1 MGFKAAP
8 SNITPVNPF
17 SEFLSTG
24 NGKWESEPAPSN
36 PAQRAVIAFSAGNFS
51 ITPSSP
57 GNAATRGLTASG
69 LYGLL
74 KVAETSGVSA
84 VQLFPSI
91 SGERPTGRDIST
103 QSFVY
108 DNPND
113 FVNHLNSIH
122 NNINNVIRQFIP
134 VNTWD
139 AKDANG
145 VSEAPLST
153 ISTTN
158 AFNFVNNIFL
168 PGSYT
173 GNTLTAQLPAFT
185 GNAATATTEGQQ
197 DYIGRGITGAFANL
211 DPVNR
216 EYYLSRTGMEFY
228 TALTAL
234 AYGAKVII
242 GGNYNALTGFGPING
257 VMTPVDAFITLD
269 MSSYIDGQGITSA
282 ASNSRLVYGGSENAY
297 ALGNTFNYCHGL
309 TAQWLNSIY
318 TEITKRNNLVNSSL
332 DDNGPVATK
341 SAYIIHAGLS
351 GADISIAQNSLDN
364 TFTDVYRYPGF
375 NGQAS
380 LYQNVLN
387 TAGLTAYTLIEEP
400 YLNRL
405 MCVMGKKKRT
415 IQSNNFGH
423 PATKTLILEIP
434 LVADVAGSIQRAKA
448 NNNIYQ
454 SSVGSPNSTVLNVDT
469 ITPTI
474 NSNSNSTVANLL
486 QQRRVNYYVQ
496 GTNGYILSTDL
507 VGATAQ
513 SITIED
519 RIGVTSMKRVIT
531 KLTQDILDGFVTSNV
546 LNDGSTRASIVT
558 SIINAINNNTGLNN
572 SLNTNL
578 TTVVV
583 NPVTTDNRLITV
595 VVTFYPK
602 QASFGTTAGAVSN
615 LTGYTLTVT
624 ASA

>member
-1 MGFKAAP
+1 MAFKAA
-8 SNITPVNPF
+8 SVGTPLNPF
-17 SEFLSTG
+17 SDFLDTSSTG
-24 NGKWESEPAPSN
+24 GKWENEIPLADITK
-36 PAQRAVIAFSAGNFS
+36 RAVIAFSAGNFS
-51 ITPSSP
+51 VTPNSP
-57 GNAATRGLTASG
+57 GNATTRGLTASG
-69 LYGLL
+69 LYGIL
-74 KVAETSGVSA
+74 KVAETSGVSE
-84 VQLFPSI
+84 VQLPTLS
-91 SGERPTGRDIST
+91 SLNPTGKDT
-103 QSFVY
+103 TTDAYVFDTPTAFVG
-108 DNPND
+108 
-113 FVNHLNSIH
+113 HLNNIH
-122 NNINNVIRQFIP
+122 NNINNIIRQFIP
-134 VNTWD
+134 ASTWTAVD
-139 AKDANG
+139 SVG
-145 VSEAPLST
+145 ELEAPSASFST
-153 ISTTN
+153 VN
-158 AFNFVNNIFL
+158 AFNFVNNILF

-173 GNTLTAQLPAFT
+173 GNTTTAVLPLKAV
-185 GNAATATTEGQQ
+185 TTPGSLY
-197 DYIGRGITGAFANL
+197 DYIGKGITGAFTNL
-211 DPVNR
+211 DTINR
-216 EYYLSRTGMEFY
+216 EYQLSRTGIEFY

-242 GGNYNALTGFGPING
+242 GGNYNLLSSFSQPTSLSNG
-257 VMTPVDAFITLD
+257 ITPLDAFITLD
-269 MSSYIDGQGITSA
+269 MSTYIDGQGITSA
-282 ASNSRLVYGGSENAY
+282 SSNSRLVYGGSENAY
-297 ALGNTFNYCHGL
+297 ALGNTFNFCHGL
-309 TAQWLNSIY
+309 TAQWLNSVY
-318 TEITKRNNLVNSSL
+318 TEITKRNNLVVSSL
-332 DDNGPVATK
+332 DDNSPITTK

-375 NGQAS
+375 NGQPS
-380 LYQNVLN
+380 LYQNIIN
-387 TAGLTAYTLIEEP
+387 TAGLTSYTLIEEP

-448 NNNIYQ
+448 NNSIYQ
-454 SSVGSPNSTVLNVDT
+454 SSVGNINSKVLNVDT

-474 NSNSNSTVANLL
+474 VSGSGIANLL

-531 KLTQDILDGFVTSNV
+531 QLAQDILDNFVASNV
-546 LNDGSTRASIVT
+546 PNDGGTRTGIVT

-583 NPVTTDNRLITV
+583 NPVTNDNSLITV
-595 VVTFYPK
+595 AVTFYPK
-602 QASFGTTAGAVSN
+602 QASFGTTVGGVSN